1 MKIHG
6 SLNKKQ
12 AGDDLRN
19 HKLYKPTEL
28 IAAKGGHTYTFWKLC
43 RTSLSFWVS
52 LLTAFTSQNVFVDGE
67 HLHEPHSILSM
78 MVVPLGHFSLFY
90 GLLRSN
96 KIHPKA
102 FYLD

>member
-28 IAAKGGHTYTFWKLC
+28 IAAKGGHTYTF
-43 RTSLSFWVS
+43 
-52 LLTAFTSQNVFVDGE
+52 
-67 HLHEPHSILSM
+67 
-78 MVVPLGHFSLFY
+78 
-90 GLLRSN
+90 
-96 KIHPKA
+96 
-102 FYLD
+102 